1 MDNHCPPPHQAQQLS
16 STGGEEMWGTSD
28 PLPKVPAFTT
38 VCGCVLGGGRRGL
51 YSKYLLVFPR
61 AQFQGPESMT
71 GKSGEHPHSQG
82 HTHTHTPPTLPPA
95 WFHFRTKLGQDL
107 RTAPNIQLLCY
118 LVFIILLTLIL
129 LYLVFDFWPHPQ
141 HEEVP
146 RLRTKATLEQ

>member
-1 MDNHCPPPHQAQQLS
+1 MELKLRNQFVSKRKSEAK
-16 STGGEEMWGTSD
+16 GTQR
-28 PLPKVPAFTT
+28 T
-38 VCGCVLGGGRRGL
+38 
-51 YSKYLLVFPR
+51 YSKSHL
-61 AQFQGPESMT
+61 
-71 GKSGEHPHSQG
+71 KSETFEQKLTIYRHSQG
-82 HTHTHTPPTLPPA
+82 HTHTHPTLPPA